1 MYVRPHERHLV
12 AAHVRWGAEVRQ
24 TAVDHLVL
32 RLAVIGAQVHEPK
45 AMPFKDEF
53 KKVLDTDGRSAQ
65 TAREVH
71 LYEQH
76 AHAREEVRLL
86 TSDLQEGGQL
96 AALAINLE
104 HADGPIGGVECIQP
118 AGQRAQ
124 CTAQRAVIP
133 TIDCHVATLATR
145 LQPGEMEVYTR
156 HGVVLVLC
164 AEAGCRVETVHL
176 QPAVI
181 NANRCPSVANSG
193 NQCQSVSIS
202 VNQCPS
208 DPISGTQC
216 PTGTTSGIW
225 WPRWVGAVHREA
237 ERRHVVIKG
246 KV

>member
-12 AAHVRWGAEVRQ
+12 AAHVLWGAEVRQ
-24 TAVDHLVL
+24 TAVDLPVL
-32 RLAVIGAQVHEPK
+32 RLAVIGTQVHQPE
-45 AMPFKDEF
+45 AMPFKDELEE
-53 KKVLDTDGRSAQ
+53 VLHADGRSAQ

-133 TIDCHVATLATR
+133 TIDCHVTTLATR

-164 AEAGCRVETVHL
+164 SEAGCRVEAVHL

-181 NANRCPSVANSG
+181 NAFRCPSVANSG
-193 NQCQSVSIS
+193 NQC
-202 VNQCPS
+202 PS
-208 DPISGTQC
+208 DAISGTQC
-216 PTGTTSGIW
+216 PTGTASGIW

-237 ERRHVVIKG
+237 ERRQVVIKG